1 MGIQTNKSVAEK
13 KEEPKTEL
21 TKREKREVRQTARRV
36 FLDPSTPPVRS
47 IIRVVIITLLLIAAF
62 DFVKSILS
70 SLTKLFFIVILAIFF
85 AYLIDPLVKVIRSPF
100 KDRHLERFMP
110 RALAIAIAYV
120 FIFAILGVAIA
131 NLSPIITKQSKD
143 FADSLP
149 NYTASIQQKINQL
162 NARVSRLRVSEN
174 VQQNITSKTTEYFS
188 EVAAS
193 FGILITSLPW
203 LILVPVLAFFFLKD
217 VNLYRVTLLRFVPSG
232 KWRTRVESFLFDVNK
247 TLAAYTRA
255 QIISCVYIGL
265 VCTAA
270 FYLIG
275 LDYAIL
281 LGILA
286 GVFEFVPLIGPLTIA
301 VITILLAFLDSPW
314 KAGYVIGFLAVL
326 RVSHDYIT
334 YPRIIREGI
343 HLHPLA
349 VILSVLAGE
358 QVAGIAGVFI
368 SIPVVA
374 LLTVLYKH
382 ILAHNMASGILDG
395 WFEPKEEEKKV
406 IENI

>member
-1 MGIQTNKSVAEK
+1 MAEK
-13 KEEPKTEL
+13 KEEELKTEL
-21 TKREKREVRQTARRV
+21 TRREKREVRQTARRV
-36 FLDPSTPPVRS
+36 FLDPSTPSLRS
-47 IIRVVIITLLLIAAF
+47 IVRVVIITLLLIAAF
-62 DFVKSILS
+62 DFAKSILA
-70 SLTKLFFIVILAIFF
+70 SLTTLFFIVILAVFF
-85 AYLIDPLVKVIRSPF
+85 AYLIDPLVKIIRSPF

-120 FIFAILGVAIA
+120 FIFAILGAAIA
-131 NLSPIITKQSKD
+131 NLSPIITKQAKD
-143 FADSLP
+143 FSESLP
-149 NYTASIQQKINQL
+149 GYTTSIQQKINQL
-162 NARVSRLRVSEN
+162 NARFSRLRVSEN
-174 VQQNITSKTTEYFS
+174 VQQTITNRTTEYVS
-188 EVAAS
+188 EAAAS
-193 FGILITSLPW
+193 IGTLITSLPW
-203 LILVPVLAFFFLKD
+203 LILVPILAFFFLKD
-217 VNLYRVTLLRFVPSG
+217 VHLYRVTLLRFVPSG
-232 KWRTRVESFLFDVNK
+232 KWRTRVESILFDVNK

-255 QIISCVYIGL
+255 QIVSCAYIGL
-265 VCTAA
+265 VCTIA
-270 FYLIG
+270 FYIIG
-275 LDYAIL
+275 LDYAVL

-286 GVFEFVPLIGPLTIA
+286 GVFEFVPLIGPLTLA
-301 VITILLAFLDSPW
+301 AAATTLAFLESPMQ
-314 KAGYVIGFLAVL
+314 AGYVIGFLAVL

-382 ILAHNMASGILDG
+382 LLAHNAASGLFDG

>member
-1 MGIQTNKSVAEK
+1 M
-13 KEEPKTEL
+13 EEEFKPEM

-36 FLDPSTPPVRS
+36 FLDPSTPSVRS
-47 IIRVVIITLLLIAAF
+47 IIRVVIITLLLIAVF
-62 DFVKSILS
+62 DFTKSILA
-70 SLTKLFFIVILAIFF
+70 SLTKLFFIVVLAVFF
-85 AYLIDPLVKVIRSPF
+85 AYLIDPLVKLIRNPF
-100 KDRHLERFMP
+100 KDRHLEKFMP
-110 RALAIAIAYV
+110 RTLAIAIAYV
-120 FIFAILGVAIA
+120 FVFAILGAAIA
-131 NLSPIITKQSKD
+131 NLSPVISKQGRD

-149 NYTASIQQKINQL
+149 GYTTSVQQKINQL
-162 NARVSRLRVSEN
+162 NARFSRLQLSEN
-174 VQQNITSKTTEYFS
+174 VQNNISTKTTEYVS
-188 EVAAS
+188 EAAAGVGS
-193 FGILITSLPW
+193 LITSLPW
-203 LILVPVLAFFFLKD
+203 LFLVPVLAFFFLKD

-232 KWRTRVESFLFDVNK
+232 KWRARVESILFDVNK

-265 VCTAA
+265 VCTIA
-270 FYLIG
+270 FYIIG

-301 VITILLAFLDSPW
+301 ILATTLGFLESTAQGVYIMAFL
-314 KAGYVIGFLAVL
+314 GVL
-326 RVSHDYIT
+326 RITHDYIT

-382 ILAHNMASGILDG
+382 LLAHNAASGLFDG
-395 WFEPKEEEKKV
+395 WFEPNQEEKKV

>member
-1 MGIQTNKSVAEK
+1 MAEK
-13 KEEPKTEL
+13 KEEESKTEL

-36 FLDPSTPPVRS
+36 FLDPSTPSVRS
-47 IIRVVIITLLLIAAF
+47 IIRVVIITLLLIAVF
-62 DFVKSILS
+62 DFTKSILA
-70 SLTKLFFIVILAIFF
+70 SLTKLFFIVVLAVFF
-85 AYLIDPLVKVIRSPF
+85 AYLIDPLVKVIRNPF
-100 KDRHLERFMP
+100 KDRHLERLMP
-110 RALAIAIAYV
+110 RTLAIVIAYLV
-120 FIFAILGVAIA
+120 VFAILGAAIA
-131 NLSPIITKQSKD
+131 NLSPVISRQARD
-143 FADSLP
+143 FADRVP
-149 NYTASIQQKINQL
+149 GYTTSVQQKINQL
-162 NARVSRLRVSEN
+162 NARFSRLQLSEN
-174 VQQNITSKTTEYFS
+174 VQNNISTKTTEYVS
-188 EVAAS
+188 EAAAS
-193 FGILITSLPW
+193 IGILITSLPW
-203 LILVPVLAFFFLKD
+203 LVLVPVLAFFFLKD

-232 KWRTRVESFLFDVNK
+232 KWRTRVESILFDVNK

-265 VCTAA
+265 VCTIA
-270 FYLIG
+270 FYIIG

-301 VITILLAFLDSPW
+301 VIATSLGFLEST
-314 KAGYVIGFLAVL
+314 AQGFYIIAFLAVL
-326 RVSHDYIT
+326 RISHDYIT

-382 ILAHNMASGILDG
+382 LIAHNAASGLFDG
-395 WFEPKEEEKKV
+395 WFEPKKDEKKV
-406 IENI
+406 I